1 MTIRRLIPI
10 LLPWL
15 LLVAV
20 GLAASW
26 LRYDF
31 IEPPALAHQCDEGNA
46 HMPASCGF
54 RAAVVTGFNT
64 YSFGVVALI
73 AVLIALFSRKQ
84 AMAWLATALGL
95 FALIMYCYYAGAIA
109 LLVGCLRLVRLQANG
124 MAAPVDVNRPGNRQ
138 VQAKP

>member
-1 MTIRRLIPI
+1 MTTRRLIPF

-15 LLVAV
+15 LLVVV
-20 GLAASW
+20 GLAAAW

-31 IEPPALAHQCDEGNA
+31 IEPPVLAHLCDEGNA
-46 HMPASCGF
+46 HVPASCGF

-64 YSFGVVALI
+64 YTFGVVALI
-73 AVLIALFSRKQ
+73 AMLIALFSRKQ
-84 AMAWLATALGL
+84 AIAWLAAALGL
-95 FALIMYCYYAGAIA
+95 FALIMYCYYAGAVA

-124 MAAPVDVNRPGNRQ
+124 MTAPVDVNGPRNHQ